1 MMRIE
6 CMDEI
11 TKNDFLENFADEFT
25 GNDKDGY
32 DFKVFF
38 IKESDLSNVT
48 DGIAN
53 DLNEL
58 EKVIARE
65 EDEDDVDG
73 ELTELNNKIMAY
85 IFGDGEDFQG
95 SFEEELE
102 SGDYCW
108 YLDFGDIQIDRNKNG
123 FNYTGV
129 HFYKG

>member
-1 MMRIE
+1 
-6 CMDEI
+6 MDEI
-11 TKNDFLENFADEFT
+11 TKNDFLENFKEEFT
-25 GNDKDGY
+25 GNDENGY
-32 DFKVFF
+32 DYKGIF

-58 EKVIARE
+58 EEVIAK
-65 EDEDDVDG
+65 EDDDDG
-73 ELTELNNKIMAY
+73 ELTEINNKIMAY
-85 IFGDGEDFQG
+85 IFGDGDDFQG

-108 YLDFGDIQIDRNKNG
+108 YLDFGDIQVDRNKNG

-129 HFYKG
+129 RLYKG